1 MTEADRRGDERY
13 AVALRVDY
21 DDADD
26 LIADYTEN
34 LSSGGA
40 CVASSREIEIGTEV
54 RLALSFPGLVS
65 PIRVDGIVRW
75 CRDEMIG
82 IEFVEGVREKLDA
95 LVARIQ
101 SRDPDLVKRTL
112 RVLVVEDNVHIA
124 ELLRHGLG
132 DDRRATDIAFDCR
145 LAGDGR
151 AALELLKEQ
160 RFDVVIVDV
169 YLPVL
174 DGIGVI
180 TAVRNK
186 LDLQQ
191 LPIIAV
197 SGGGDTARRDA
208 LAAGAN
214 LFIDK
219 PMRLKSLLERM
230 REIMNLDVG
239 RSGEQ

>member
-1 MTEADRRGDERY
+1 MTDEDRRSDERY

-40 CVASSREIEIGTEV
+40 CVASTRDVAIGTEV
-54 RLALSFPGLVS
+54 KLALSFPGLVS

-75 CRDEMIG
+75 CRDDMLG
-82 IEFVEGVREKLDA
+82 IEFIDGVRAKLDA
-95 LVARIQ
+95 LIARIQ
-101 SRDPDLVKRTL
+101 SRDPDVVKRTL
-112 RVLVVEDNVHIA
+112 RVLVVEDNPHIA
-124 ELLRHGLG
+124 QLLRHGLG
-132 DDRRATDIAFDCR
+132 DDRKVITDIAFDCR
-145 LAGDGR
+145 VASDGQV
-151 AALELLKEQ
+151 ALEMLREQ
-160 RFDVVIVDV
+160 RFDVLIVDI

-174 DGIGVI
+174 DGAGVI
-180 TAVRNK
+180 AAVRTK
-186 LDLQQ
+186 LDMPN

-197 SGGGDTARRDA
+197 SGGGDSARREA
-208 LAAGAN
+208 MAAGAN

-230 REIMNLDVG
+230 REIMNLDVA
-239 RSGEQ
+239 R

>member
-1 MTEADRRGDERY
+1 MTDADRRGDERY

-40 CVASSREIEIGTEV
+40 CVASTRDIDIGTEV

-75 CRDEMIG
+75 CRDDMLG
-82 IEFVEGVREKLDA
+82 IEFVDGVRTKLDA
-95 LVARIQ
+95 LITRIRE
-101 SRDPDLVKRTL
+101 RDPDLVKRTM
-112 RVLVVEDNVHIA
+112 RVLVVEDNPHIA
-124 ELLRHGLG
+124 QLLRHGL
-132 DDRRATDIAFDCR
+132 DDRKGNDVAFDCR
-145 LAGDGR
+145 LAGDGH
-151 AALELLKEQ
+151 AAVEMLREQ
-160 RFDVVIVDV
+160 HFDVLIVDI

-174 DGIGVI
+174 DGAGVI
-180 TAVRNK
+180 TAVRQK
-186 LDLQQ
+186 LGLAN

-197 SGGGDTARRDA
+197 SGGGDSARQA
-208 LAAGAN
+208 AMAAGAN

-230 REIMNLDVG
+230 REIMNLD
-239 RSGEQ
+239 EPT

>member
-1 MTEADRRGDERY
+1 MTDADRRGDERY

-40 CVASSREIEIGTEV
+40 CVASSREVEVGTEV

-65 PIRVDGIVRW
+65 PIRVDGVVRW
-75 CRDEMIG
+75 CRDDMLG
-82 IEFVEGVREKLDA
+82 IEFVEDARVKLDG

-132 DDRRATDIAFDCR
+132 DGTKTPKIAFDCR

-151 AALELLKEQ
+151 AALELLREQ
-160 RFDVVIVDV
+160 RFDVLIVDV

-174 DGIGVI
+174 DGVGVI
-180 TAVRNK
+180 SAVRNK
-186 LDLQQ
+186 LELRD

-197 SGGGDTARRDA
+197 SGGGDAARRDA
-208 LAAGAN
+208 MTAGAN

-230 REIMNLDVG
+230 REIMKLDEG
-239 RSGEQ
+239 T

>member
-1 MTEADRRGDERY
+1 MTDADRRGDERY

-21 DDADD
+21 EDADD

-40 CVASSREIEIGTEV
+40 CVASNREVDLGTEV

-75 CRDEMIG
+75 CRDNMLG
-82 IEFVEGVREKLDA
+82 IEFIDGVRAKLDA
-95 LVARIQ
+95 LIGRIRD
-101 SRDPDLVKRTL
+101 RDPELVKRTM
-112 RVLVVEDNVHIA
+112 RVLVVEDNPHIA

-132 DDRRATDIAFDCR
+132 SGKPTDVAFDCR
-145 LAGDGR
+145 LASDGR
-151 AALELLKEQ
+151 AALEMLQEQ
-160 RFDVVIVDV
+160 RFDVLIVDI

-174 DGIGVI
+174 DGTGVI
-180 TAVRNK
+180 SAVRQK
-186 LDLQQ
+186 LGLAD

-197 SGGGDTARRDA
+197 SGGGDSARHA
-208 LAAGAN
+208 AMAAGAN

-219 PMRLKSLLERM
+219 PMRLKSVLERM
-230 REIMNLDVG
+230 REIMNLDG
-239 RSGEQ
+239 AR

>member
-1 MTEADRRGDERY
+1 MTDADRRGDERY

-26 LIADYTEN
+26 LISDYTEN

-40 CVASSREIEIGTEV
+40 CVASNRDVDLGTEV

-65 PIRVDGIVRW
+65 PIRVDGVVRW
-75 CRDEMIG
+75 CRDNMLG
-82 IEFVEGVREKLDA
+82 IEFVEGVRAKLDA
-95 LVARIQ
+95 LIDRIRD
-101 SRDPDLVKRTL
+101 RDPALVKRTM
-112 RVLVVEDNVHIA
+112 RVLVVEDNPHIA

-132 DDRRATDIAFDCR
+132 DGKTAVAFDCR
-145 LAGDGR
+145 LASDGR
-151 AALELLKEQ
+151 AAVEMLQEQ
-160 RFDVVIVDV
+160 RFDVVIVDI

-174 DGIGVI
+174 DGTGVI
-180 TAVRNK
+180 TAVRQK
-186 LDLQQ
+186 LGLAD

-197 SGGGDTARRDA
+197 SGGGDSARHA
-208 LAAGAN
+208 AMAAGAN

-230 REIMNLDVG
+230 REIMNLEG
-239 RSGEQ
+239 AQ

>member
-1 MTEADRRGDERY
+1 MSDADRRSDERF

-21 DDADD
+21 EDADD

-40 CVASSREIEIGTEV
+40 CVASSRDVAIGTEV
-54 RLALSFPGLVS
+54 KLALSFPGLVA
-65 PIRVDGIVRW
+65 PIRVEGIVRW
-75 CRDEMIG
+75 CRDDMLG
-82 IEFVEGVREKLDA
+82 IELIAGMRDKLDA
-95 LVARIQ
+95 LIARIRV
-101 SRDPDLVKRTL
+101 RDPEVVKRTL
-112 RVLVVEDNVHIA
+112 RVLVVEDNPHIA
-124 ELLRHGLG
+124 QLLRHGLG
-132 DDRRATDIAFDCR
+132 DDRKSNDVAFDCR
-145 LAGDGR
+145 VAGNGHEAVEMLR
-151 AALELLKEQ
+151 AHK
-160 RFDVVIVDV
+160 FDVLIVDI

-180 TAVRNK
+180 AAVRTK
-186 LDLQQ
+186 LDTPN

-197 SGGGDTARRDA
+197 SGGGDAARRDA

-230 REIMNLDVG
+230 REIMNLDVA
-239 RSGEQ
+239 R

>member
-1 MTEADRRGDERY
+1 MTDGERREDERF

-40 CVASSREIEIGTEV
+40 CVASTREIEPGADV
-54 RLALSFPGLVS
+54 KLALSFPGLVS
-65 PIRVDGIVRW
+65 PIRLDGIVRW
-75 CRDEMIG
+75 CRDDMLG
-82 IEFVEGVREKLDA
+82 IEFVEGMRAKLDA
-95 LVARIQ
+95 LIDRIRA
-101 SRDPDLVKRTL
+101 RDPEVVKRTL

-124 ELLRHGLG
+124 QLLRHGLG
-132 DDRRATDIAFDCR
+132 DDRKAISDVAFDCR
-145 LAGDGR
+145 LASDGQV
-151 AALELLKEQ
+151 ALQMLREQ
-160 RFDVVIVDV
+160 RFDVLIVDI

-180 TAVRNK
+180 SSVRKN
-186 LDLQQ
+186 LDMPN

-197 SGGGDTARRDA
+197 SGGGDSARREA
-208 LAAGAN
+208 MAAGAN

-230 REIMNLDVG
+230 REIMNLDG
-239 RSGEQ
+239 TR

>member
-1 MTEADRRGDERY
+1 MTDADRRGDERY

-26 LIADYTEN
+26 LITDYTEN

-40 CVASSREIEIGTEV
+40 CVASSRDVEVGTEV

-75 CRDEMIG
+75 CRDDMLG
-82 IEFVEGVREKLDA
+82 IEFVEGMRTKLDSFIG
-95 LVARIQ
+95 RIRD
-101 SRDPDLVKRTL
+101 RDPELVKRTL
-112 RVLVVEDNVHIA
+112 RVLVVEDNPHIA
-124 ELLRHGLG
+124 QLLRHGLG
-132 DDRRATDIAFDCR
+132 ADTKSNTIAFDCR
-145 LAGDGR
+145 LAGDGH
-151 AALELLKEQ
+151 AALEMLREQ
-160 RFDVVIVDV
+160 HFDVLIVDI

-174 DGIGVI
+174 DGAGVI
-180 TAVRNK
+180 TAVRQK
-186 LDLQQ
+186 LGLTK

-197 SGGGDTARRDA
+197 SGGGDSAQRA
-208 LAAGAN
+208 AMAAGAN

-230 REIMNLDVG
+230 REIMNLD
-239 RSGEQ
+239 EAT

>member
-1 MTEADRRGDERY
+1 MTDAERRGDERY

-40 CVASSREIEIGTEV
+40 CVASSREVEVGTEV
-54 RLALSFPGLVS
+54 RLAQSFPGLVS
-65 PIRVDGIVRW
+65 PIRVDGVVRW
-75 CRDEMIG
+75 CRDEMLG
-82 IEFVEGVREKLDA
+82 IEFVDGTRDKLED
-95 LVARIQ
+95 LMARIRT
-101 SRDPDLVKRTL
+101 RDPGVVKRTL

-132 DDRRATDIAFDCR
+132 DGSKTPKIAFDCR

-151 AALELLKEQ
+151 AALEMLREQ
-160 RFDVVIVDV
+160 AFDVVIVDV

-174 DGIGVI
+174 DGVGVI
-180 TAVRNK
+180 SAVRIK
-186 LDLQQ
+186 LALSDLQ
-191 LPIIAV
+191 IIAV
-197 SGGGDTARRDA
+197 SGGGDKAIREA
-208 LAAGAN
+208 MAAGAN

-230 REIMNLDVG
+230 REIMKLDEG
-239 RSGEQ
+239 T